1 MPPVIANG
9 GYYGAPGVTAAGA
22 YGSTPADML
31 HSLRNN
37 GWSDQQIMN
46 VYGANDPM
54 VRIMQLENRWNQ
66 TQPSAGGYRYQYPT
80 RATTPARR
88 PTAQAQAQRGAA
100 GPSMNTMART
110 ARSVAG
116 MVPGRQQPAAQQ
128 PATQPAAQQPAAQ
141 QPTAQQPAAQPA
153 APLPGYDGVSPDF
166 RQQVDEMAGRMAQE
180 MAREWEQKQAQQG
193 APIGSYG
200 ASPLAARMARQRA
213 ANTPPPLNPVQRLSL
228 ESAVAE
234 PFQSLPDFGSF
245 APSYTS
251 NADDYYTP
259 VLGNGIRI
267 RPWTNSLSYGGSLNM
282 PPMQEEPSF
291 IDSLPEH
298 GSLFINPF
306 SGSRSTPEFST
317 TNLGQSVYNSLAQYR

>member
-66 TQPSAGGYRYQYPT
+66 TQPGAGGYRYQYPT

-88 PTAQAQAQRGAA
+88 PSMAAQNQQRAA
-100 GPSMNTMART
+100 APARQPAT
-110 ARSVAG
+110 PAR
-116 MVPGRQQPAAQQ
+116 QPAAQ
-128 PATQPAAQQPAAQ
+128 PAAQPAQLATKPAA
-141 QPTAQQPAAQPA
+141 QPAAQPA

>member
-1 MPPVIANG
+1 MPPVMANG

-66 TQPSAGGYRYQYPT
+66 TQPGAGGYRYQYPT

-88 PTAQAQAQRGAA
+88 PSMAAQNQQRAA
-100 GPSMNTMART
+100 APARQPAT
-110 ARSVAG
+110 PARQPAT
-116 MVPGRQQPAAQQ
+116 PARQPAAQ
-128 PATQPAAQQPAAQ
+128 PAAQPAQLATKPAA
-141 QPTAQQPAAQPA
+141 QPAAQPA